1 MRNHL
6 YKKMDKEAIK
16 KLYDANLLDEAEAA
30 IGISDDAWAMYM
42 RGRIAWRRGRRGDAI
57 SLYEKALALDPGSE
71 AAVALEQ
78 ARSVMNFYNKDLLNP

>member
-1 MRNHL
+1 
-6 YKKMDKEAIK
+6 MDKEAIK
-16 KLYDANLLDEAEAA
+16 KLYDANLLEEAEAA
-30 IGISDDAWAMYM
+30 IGIADDAWAMYM